1 MLFSMP
7 ACVLFRPEEDGLAS
21 ETLDDARRLEPGKI
35 DHWHEKNRVTAG
47 IGKGETEIVVHGK
60 SYRFLATGALSLN
73 VE

>member
-35 DHWHEKNRVTAG
+35 DHWHKKNGITGG
-47 IGKGETEIVVHGK
+47 IGYRETEIVAHGK
-60 SYRFLATGALSLN
+60 SYRFLATGTLGLN